1 MSQTLTEILV
11 LLQIFFIGTFA
22 KPVLVVCIQSFT
34 RRPVLFL
41 DMPRGKNR
49 MTSTQPLTASERYA
63 RSILTAWNK
72 HELSELQSTLS
83 RTAAEALSAEERER
97 MELIRGLGQDLL
109 LWDAAGRA
117 GNTAN
122 QNAAL
127 ALVRHLARY
136 GR

>member
-1 MSQTLTEILV
+1 
-11 LLQIFFIGTFA
+11 
-22 KPVLVVCIQSFT
+22 
-34 RRPVLFL
+34 
-41 DMPRGKNR
+41 
-49 MTSTQPLTASERYA
+49 MTCTQPLTASERFA
-63 RSILTAWNK
+63 RSVLTAWNK
-72 HELSELQSTLS
+72 RELNELQSTL
-83 RTAAEALSAEERER
+83 RGTAAEALSAEERER
-97 MELIRGLGQDLL
+97 MELIQGLGQDLL